1 MTRTKSLRYNAAS
14 DEPLLIQS
22 GKDFFEN
29 CKWKR
34 RSDYFKNNNPIV
46 LELACG
52 RGEYTV
58 WLSQIYPDKNFI
70 GVDVKGERMMMGIK
84 KWKEQ
89 TSPQPDLTPT
99 PLLAERGYSTIWK
112 WWYLHILAKQNR
124 KDMTTSEEYL
134 WFLLRNR
141 QIEWLKFRR
150 QHPIKWYIAD
160 FYCAEYKL
168 IIEVDG
174 WYHTTLP
181 QQEYDTMRDEIL
193 IKNWYTILR
202 FTNDE
207 INNNIDEV
215 LQKIIKS
222 CGHSSLS
229 GEGTGVRLAF
239 LRTIIHHIDQFF
251 APWEVDEIWIVHP
264 DPRPKWH
271 DARRRITSPRFLKM
285 YDSILKPGG
294 LLKLKTDDDGLFEY
308 SMEEIERWRDW
319 EKVGTFSW

>member
-29 CKWKR
+29 SKGKWK
-34 RSDYFKNNNPIV
+34 DYFGNDNPIV

-58 WLSQIYPDKNFI
+58 WLSQIYPEKNFI
-70 GVDVKGERMMMGIK
+70 GVDVKGERMMMGIRSYK
-84 KWKEQ
+84 SQVINDKLDNAWEN
-89 TSPQPDLTPT
+89 
-99 PLLAERGYSTIWK
+99 ST
-112 WWYLHILAKQNR
+112 
-124 KDMTTSEEYL
+124 
-134 WFLLRNR
+134 
-141 QIEWLKFRR
+141 LKT
-150 QHPIKWYIAD
+150 YNS
-160 FYCAEYKL
+160 
-168 IIEVDG
+168 
-174 WYHTTLP
+174 TLP
-181 QQEYDTMRDEIL
+181 
-193 IKNWYTILR
+193 
-202 FTNDE
+202 
-207 INNNIDEV
+207 NI
-215 LQKIIKS
+215 
-222 CGHSSLS
+222 
-229 GEGTGVRLAF
+229 AF

-308 SMEEIERWRDW
+308 SIEQLGLYDGFELIDTTWDLDQSPLLADHHGIDTHYGLLFKSEGRTIKYGVWKKR
-319 EKVGTFSW
+319 G

>member
-29 CKWKR
+29 CKWKWK
-34 RSDYFKNNNPIV
+34 DYFGNNNPIV

-58 WLSQIYPDKNFI
+58 WLSQIYPEKNFI

-84 KWKEQ
+84 KWKGEVEWSQ
-89 TSPQPDLTPT
+89 TTP
-99 PLLAERGYSTIWK
+99 
-112 WWYLHILAKQNR
+112 
-124 KDMTTSEEYL
+124 
-134 WFLLRNR
+134 
-141 QIEWLKFRR
+141 
-150 QHPIKWYIAD
+150 
-160 FYCAEYKL
+160 
-168 IIEVDG
+168 
-174 WYHTTLP
+174 
-181 QQEYDTMRDEIL
+181 
-193 IKNWYTILR
+193 
-202 FTNDE
+202 
-207 INNNIDEV
+207 NI
-215 LQKIIKS
+215 
-222 CGHSSLS
+222 
-229 GEGTGVRLAF
+229 AF

-285 YDSILKPGG
+285 YESILKPGG

-308 SMEEIERWRDW
+308 SIEQLAEYRDS
-319 EKVGTFSW
+319 GSPQGISWSVSPEWHWFELIDTTWDLDQSSLLVDHHGIETHYGLLFKSEGRTIKYGVWKKL